1 MKITITLTLIVLV
14 TLLAAC
20 SPASEIEKDYTGFD
34 KVAVGN
40 AFTVDI
46 RQGESFSVVLNVG
59 DNLVEYL
66 EVGMEGDTLKIG
78 LKEGGDIIR
87 GRKSA
92 EITMPEL
99 TNLSFSGSSDGTITG
114 FKSTKAL
121 EVSLSGDSSLQGD
134 VEAGDTSFNVSGAS
148 RATLTGSGQNLTVA
162 AGGGSTVDLSKF
174 STSDANV
181 SAGGDSEVTV
191 NTSGRLD
198 AQADGSSTIYYLGSP
213 TLGTINSTGDSEV
226 RSK

>member
-1 MKITITLTLIVLV
+1 MKTTINLTLIVLV
-14 TLLAAC
+14 ALIAGC
-20 SPASEIEKDYTGFD
+20 SPANVIEKDYTGFD

-46 RQGESFSVVLNVG
+46 SQGDSFSVVLNVG

-99 TNLSFSGSSDGTITG
+99 TNLSLSGSSDGTIGG
-114 FKSTKAL
+114 FKSTQAL
-121 EVSLSGDSSLQGD
+121 EVTLSGDSSLQGD
-134 VEAGDTSFNVSGAS
+134 VEAGDASFNVSGAS
-148 RATLTGSGQNLTVA
+148 QATLSGSGHNVTVV
-162 AGGGSTVDLSKF
+162 AGGGSTIDLSKF